1 MMGLDLGMSFLVET
15 TPASAPSSV
24 PGGSMKVPDMCR
36 DLWTNCP
43 DFCGSA
49 IYLGMALVVAMLVF
63 LLLWGPA
70 RKLLKMNSFLFEAK
84 PFFIR
89 VLFVMLLLAALSV
102 AAGKSLAVGNGAAFM
117 EYVWRAAGD
126 LNAVFAWCAAVVA
139 GYAIVLMVLVV
150 GLGRKRD

>member
-1 MMGLDLGMSFLVET
+1 M
-15 TPASAPSSV
+15 
-24 PGGSMKVPDMCR
+24 
-36 DLWTNCP
+36 
-43 DFCGSA
+43 
-49 IYLGMALVVAMLVF
+49 GMALVVALLVF

-70 RKLLKMNSFLFEAK
+70 RKLLKMNSLLFEAK

-89 VLFVMLLLAALSV
+89 VLFVMLLLAALGV
-102 AAGKSLAVGNGAAFM
+102 ASGKTIAMDKGAAFM